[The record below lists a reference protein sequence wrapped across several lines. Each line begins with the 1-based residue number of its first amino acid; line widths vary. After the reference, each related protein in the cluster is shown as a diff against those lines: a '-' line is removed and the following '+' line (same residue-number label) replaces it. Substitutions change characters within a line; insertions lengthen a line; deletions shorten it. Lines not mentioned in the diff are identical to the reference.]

1 MRYLS
6 TEDILTDVKNVASKK
21 VCISSYILVG
31 TIKNFT
37 NCYCEQLKDV
47 FDKCLVENEPLDL
60 MKKEEISSIFKKLE
74 KRNNYGPISSLSNLT
89 KIF

>member
-6 TEDILTDVKNVASKK
+6 TEDKNVASNK

-47 FDKCLVENEPLDL
+47 SDKCLEENEPLDL
-60 MKKEEISSIFKKLE
+60 MKKEEISSIFKKLD
-74 KRNNYGPISSLSNLT
+74 KMTIMAQSVPYPI
-89 KIF
+89 